1 MAEETGSG
9 VQKADG
15 KPMESFLVTGSSDG
29 IGLQTAKMLAMTAPD
44 GAKRV
49 IGLHGKDKDKLDRAY

>member
-1 MAEETGSG
+1 
-9 VQKADG
+9 
-15 KPMESFLVTGSSDG
+15 MESFLVTGSSDG